1 MSLTKLYDPEEF
13 RRNGHQLVDQ
23 LADYL
28 LRLRQHSDEEKVLN
42 YRSPEDAYRLMN
54 ALLDEAPAANSAALF
69 EPFLREIIRM
79 HHPAYLGHQTS
90 VVAPLAAL
98 SELVGALLDPGIG
111 IFEQGNVGV
120 VLEGIITERL
130 ATLAGWPE
138 GASGFLTSGGTLGN
152 LTALLCAR
160 QVMAGGDV
168 WKNGN
173 GHKPLAFMASEQAHY
188 SVDRAV
194 RTMGLGDKGLIKVPV
209 DSGYRMKPEAL
220 QNSLEQARRQGIRV
234 LGVVASS
241 CATATGTYDP
251 IGPIADFCEAN
262 KLWLHV
268 DGAHGACVLFS
279 KKHRHLL
286 NGIERADSFILDFH
300 KMLMTPKLVTAVV
313 FRNGNHSF
321 QTFAQKASYLW
332 SQDEAHE
339 WYNLGK
345 RTYELTKSFMSI
357 RVYALWKAC
366 GPAVFE
372 ENVDRLYSLAQRF
385 NNLLK
390 AQPDFETAVAQP
402 ESNILCYRLVNAEW
416 DGEKTNRVNAAIRQ
430 RLLEEGNYFIVQTR
444 LGDRLFLRSTVINP
458 MTEEAHMNGLLQ
470 TIRSMGRLIA
480 SEA

>member
-1 MSLTKLYDPEEF
+1 MSLSNLYDPEEF
-13 RRNGHQLVDQ
+13 RQNGHQLVDQ

-28 LRLRQHSDEEKVLN
+28 LRLQQHSDGEKVLN
-42 YRSPEDAYRLMN
+42 YRTPDECYQLMN
-54 ALLDEAPAANSAALF
+54 AQLDSQKEPDISALF
-69 EPFLREIIRM
+69 EPFLRETMRM

-98 SELVGALLDPGIG
+98 SELAGSLLDPGMG
-111 IFEQGNVGV
+111 VFEQGNIGV
-120 VLEGIITERL
+120 VLERIITERL
-130 ATLAGWPE
+130 AALAGWPK

-173 GHKPLAFMASEQAHY
+173 GQQLAFMASEQAHY
-188 SVDRAV
+188 SVDRAL
-194 RTMGLGDKGLIKVPV
+194 RTMGLGEKGLIKVPV
-209 DSGYRMKPEAL
+209 DRNYRMKPEAL
-220 QNSLEQARRQGIRV
+220 DRCLRETREQGIRV

-241 CATATGTYDP
+241 CATATGSYDP

-262 KLWLHV
+262 RIWLHV

-286 NGIERADSFILDFH
+286 AGIERADSFILDFH

-313 FRNGNHSF
+313 FRNGKNSF
-321 QTFAQKASYLW
+321 ETFHQKASYLW
-332 SQDEAHE
+332 DQDEEQE

-357 RVYALWKAC
+357 RVYALWKAF

-372 ENVDRLYSLAQRF
+372 ENVDRLYSLAQRY
-385 NNLLK
+385 NELLQ
-390 AQPDFETAVAQP
+390 AQPDFETAVETP
-402 ESNILCYRLVNAEW
+402 ESNILCYRLINPDW
-416 DGEKTNRVNAAIRQ
+416 SPEKINEANAAIRQ
-430 RLLEEGNYFIVQTR
+430 RLVEDGNYFIVQTR
-444 LGDRLFLRSTVINP
+444 LADRLFLRSTVINP
-458 MTEEAHMNGLLQ
+458 MTGESQMEGLLNE
-470 TIRSMGRLIA
+470 IRRLGKITA
-480 SEA
+480 

>member
-1 MSLTKLYDPEEF
+1 MSLSNLYDPEKF
-13 RRNGHQLVDQ
+13 RQNGHALVDQ

-42 YRSPEDAYRLMN
+42 YRTPDECYTLMN
-54 ALLDEAPAANSAALF
+54 ELMDAPAGQGVATLF

-98 SELVGALLDPGIG
+98 SELAGSLLDPGIG
-111 IFEQGNVGV
+111 VFEQGNIGV
-120 VLEGIITERL
+120 VLERIITERL
-130 ATLAGWPE
+130 AALAGWPE

-168 WKNGN
+168 WKNGV
-173 GHKPLAFMASEQAHY
+173 GHQQLAFMASEQSHY
-188 SVDRAV
+188 SVERAV
-194 RTMGLGDKGLIKVPV
+194 RTMGLGEKGLIKVPV
-209 DSGYRMKPEAL
+209 DRQYSMKPEAL
-220 QNSLEQARRQGIRV
+220 EQCLREANAGGTKV

-241 CATATGTYDP
+241 CATATGSYDP

-286 NGIERADSFILDFH
+286 DGIERADSFILDFH

-313 FRNGNHSF
+313 FRNGKNAF
-321 QTFAQKASYLW
+321 ETFHQKASYLW
-332 SQDEAHE
+332 DRDEEQE

-357 RVYALWKAC
+357 RVYALWKAY
-366 GPAVFE
+366 GPAIFE
-372 ENVDRLYSLAQRF
+372 ENVDALFSLAQRF
-385 NNLLK
+385 NELLQ
-390 AQPDFETAVAQP
+390 AQPDFETAVENP
-402 ESNILCYRLVNAEW
+402 ESNILCYRLIHSDW
-416 DGEKTNRVNAAIRQ
+416 TPEKTNEVNAAIRQ
-430 RLLEEGNYFIVQTR
+430 RLVEEGKYFIVQTR
-444 LGDRLFLRSTVINP
+444 LDDRLFLRSTVINSA
-458 MTEEAHMNGLLQ
+458 TGEAQMEGLISE
-470 TIRSMGRLIA
+470 IRRLGSLIA
-480 SEA
+480 